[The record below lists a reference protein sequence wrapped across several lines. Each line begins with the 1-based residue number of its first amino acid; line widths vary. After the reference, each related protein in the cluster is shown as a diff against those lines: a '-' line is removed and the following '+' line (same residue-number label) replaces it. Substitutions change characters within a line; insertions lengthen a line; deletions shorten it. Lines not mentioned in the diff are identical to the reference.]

1 MTGTIIILPGGERFQ
16 LEWRRTDPERWE
28 RRLKAKYDE
37 SRSAERS
44 DKARCLCQHRGAVLP
59 LQIRYRA
66 DSHSYHLAVWPN
78 EGSLHEKTCP
88 FYKPDPEKSG
98 RASYVNSV
106 IREGE
111 DGDVAVTLSIGLRRK
126 GHPGQS
132 MTRRCLLPDRPGQAR
147 QRRMTPLGLLHLLW
161 ERAGLTEWRPQ
172 FARHRTPTVAL
183 GRIASAGTRIRA
195 QGRLISDLL
204 CPVAP
209 GHEKFGRRLH
219 AVIRTEGQENHLFL
233 IGFVEALEP
242 DPRGNFTMTLNGQR
256 DGYRCFLTVPAAE
269 RNRLA
274 RSHQLAAATLAL
286 PEAARQAHV
295 VALLYVTART
305 IGTPNSRW
313 RGWIQAEVRTG
324 ALMTVSRSML
334 PFESSHELAVA
345 DALVAAG
352 RAFENHC
359 VSTRNGISFSR
370 ISSCKTLRGV
380 PDIQWKFW
388 PHGRG
393 LCRQTSRERQLL
405 QHDFRRRR
413 MVVMGCD
420 NRWPATAFS
429 TKQSKTHVVTIISAN
444 DVVPKPLNRVCSPV
458 HWDN

>member
-1 MTGTIIILPGGERFQ
+1 MTGTIIILPGGERFL

-37 SRSAERS
+37 SRSADRS
-44 DKARCLCQHRGAVLP
+44 DKARCLCQHRGAALP

-78 EGSLHEKTCP
+78 EGPLHEKTCP

-98 RASYVNSV
+98 RASYVKSV

-126 GHPGQS
+126 GPPRAVDD
-132 MTRRCLLPDRPGQAR
+132 TPLPASDRPGQAR

-172 FARHRTPTVAL
+172 FAGHRTPTAAL
-183 GRIASAGTRIRA
+183 GRIASAGTRIRT

-209 GHEKFGRRLH
+209 GHERFGRRLH
-219 AVIRTEGQENHLFL
+219 AIVRTEGKENHLFL

-242 DPRGNFTMTLNGQR
+242 DPRGKFTMTLSGQR
-256 DGYRCFLTVPAAE
+256 DGYRCFVTVPAAE
-269 RNRLA
+269 RNRLV

-295 VALLYVTART
+295 AALLYVTARN
-305 IGTPNSRW
+305 IGAPNSRW

-352 RAFENHC
+352 RAFEKPLRFDAEWDL
-359 VSTRNGISFSR
+359 VFPDFILQDTARSAGYPMEVFGRMDEAYAARRARKESYYDATFGAGGWWSWDATTGSR
-370 ISSCKTLRGV
+370 IPAFPPARKGATL
-380 PDIQWKFW
+380 
-388 PHGRG
+388 
-393 LCRQTSRERQLL
+393 S
-405 QHDFRRRR
+405 
-413 MVVMGCD
+413 
-420 NRWPATAFS
+420 
-429 TKQSKTHVVTIISAN
+429 
-444 DVVPKPLNRVCSPV
+444 
-458 HWDN
+458 